1 MRFQWSKCAFTLS
14 CVSFLVASSASA
26 DYCINKDLMNLGPP
40 AYDIAVLISGNQPVT
55 FHYDGWAGATFSSF
69 TVTPS
74 GGDELLHWQNLNG
87 SNDPIPTG
95 VIPPLPAL
103 PVAQIHIGWC
113 TVNPNDL
120 VNMYWTDLSG
130 NEISGGIVYQISGH
144 QSGSPIAGVQWDNAT
159 NHPITVTNTF
169 YSLSRTPWKLG
180 ALNRDNKVL
189 AQGLRALPGGKS
201 LTIAPKASAELP
213 LPGAR
218 SGDWVVLVHNVTG
231 SGARAVVTDFVQF
244 QLRVTSTTP

>member
-1 MRFQWSKCAFTLS
+1 MRFQGSKCVLTVAAL
-14 CVSFLVASSASA
+14 CFLVARGASA
-26 DYCINKDLMNLGPP
+26 DYCINKDLINLGPP
-40 AYDIAVLISGNQPVT
+40 AYDIAALISGSQPIS
-55 FHYDGWAGATFSSF
+55 FHYDGWAGGTFSSF

-74 GGDELLHWQNLNG
+74 GSDELLHWQNLNG

-95 VIPPLPAL
+95 SATGP
-103 PVAQIHIGWC
+103 AQIHVGWC

-120 VNMYWTDLSG
+120 LNMYWTDLAG
-130 NEISGGIVYQISGH
+130 NEIPGSIVYQISGH

-169 YSLSRTPWKLG
+169 YSLSRTPWKLA

-189 AQGLRALPGGKS
+189 VQNLRPLPGGKNF
-201 LTIAPKASAELP
+201 TVASRSRVELP
-213 LPGAR
+213 LPEAR

-231 SGARAVVTDFVQF
+231 SESRAVVTDFVQF
-244 QLRVTSTTP
+244 QLR

>member
-1 MRFQWSKCAFTLS
+1 MRSQGSKCALALS
-14 CVSFLVASSASA
+14 FVSFLVASSASA
-26 DYCINKDLMNLGPP
+26 DYCINKDLMNLEPP

-55 FHYDGWAGATFSSF
+55 FHYDGWAGGTFSSF

-95 VIPPLPAL
+95 VIPPPPAE
-103 PVAQIHIGWC
+103 PVAQIHVGWC
-113 TVNPNDL
+113 TVNPNDTL
-120 VNMYWTDLSG
+120 NMFWTDLSG
-130 NEISGGIVYQISGH
+130 VEIPGGIVFQVSGH

-159 NHPITVTNTF
+159 NHPITVTNTY
-169 YSLSRTPWKLG
+169 YSLSRTPWKLA
-180 ALNRDNKVL
+180 ALNRDNKVF

-201 LTIAPKASAELP
+201 LTIAAKGRAELA

-218 SGDWVVLVHNVTG
+218 PGDWVVLVHNVTG
-231 SGARAVVTDFVQF
+231 SGTRAVVKDYVQF
-244 QLRVTSTTP
+244 QLRETATP